1 MRFLSTNLGARERL
15 LRLLAAFTL
24 AVAAWLMRAEGW
36 LLIVAAGLALVLAG
50 TALIGFCPACALFGL
65 RTSGGRR

>member
-15 LRLLAAFTL
+15 LRLLAAVTL
-24 AVAAWLMRAEGW
+24 AAAAWVMRAEGW
-36 LLIVAAGLALVLAG
+36 LLILAAGVALTLAG

-65 RTSGGRR
+65 RTSRGRR